1 MPLPVPRVLVLDLAA
16 VAVDSVLPGWEHRL
30 VLDVEQVL
38 AQEPVLPVQRVVLD
52 SAGELDVEALA
63 RFAEADSIR
72 WPGSAAG
79 PSVRAESLVLEQE
92 EIWAHW

>member
-1 MPLPVPRVLVLDLAA
+1 M
-16 VAVDSVLPGWEHRL
+16 
-30 VLDVEQVL
+30 
-38 AQEPVLPVQRVVLD
+38 PVQRVVLD